1 MIVPEVTFVAVLCGL
16 FGILIGSFLNVV
28 VYRLPQGMSLSR
40 PASACPKCGSP
51 IRPYDNIPVLSWLL
65 LRGKCRN
72 CRTGISA
79 RYPLVELGTAVFF
92 VVVGL
97 YFAGAIAATTP
108 GPAVIAGGLALVAF
122 LYLGA
127 ISVALAL
134 IDIETHTLPNRIV
147 LPGYLVAAVLL
158 AASGV
163 LGGDYG
169 PLLRSAIGLAAMWCA
184 YALMRIAY
192 PKGMGFGDVK
202 LAGVLGLYLGWS
214 GWGPLVVGSFAA
226 FILGGLFGI
235 LVIVVRR
242 GGRASGIP
250 FGPWML
256 AGAWIGIFFG
266 NQIWSGY
273 LSLFGLAA

>member
-1 MIVPEVTFVAVLCGL
+1 MIAPAFTVVVVLCGV

-40 PASACPKCGSP
+40 PASACPKCGSS
-51 IRPYDNIPVLSWLL
+51 IRAYDNIPVLSWLM

-79 RYPLVELGTAVFF
+79 RYPLIELGTAAFF
-92 VVVGL
+92 VIVGL
-97 YFAGAIAATTP
+97 YFAGSITTTQPGPVAIAH
-108 GPAVIAGGLALVAF
+108 GVSLIAF

-127 ISVALAL
+127 ISVALAI

-147 LPGYLVAAVLL
+147 LPAYIVGAVLLL
-158 AASGV
+158 AASI
-163 LGGDYG
+163 LGADFA
-169 PLLRSAIGLAAMWCA
+169 PLLRASIGLAAMWGM

-192 PKGMGFGDVK
+192 PKGMGYGDVK

-214 GWGPLVVGSFAA
+214 GWGALLVGSFAA
-226 FILGGLFGI
+226 FVLGGLFGI
-235 LVIVVRR
+235 GVILIRR
-242 GGRASGIP
+242 GTRKTGIP

-256 AGAWIGIFFG
+256 LGAWIGILFG
-266 NQIWSGY
+266 TNIAAGY
-273 LSLFGLAA
+273 LAIFGLN